1 MCRIQK
7 FLNRYLEISEDQ
19 VQRDGPRA
27 SREKKR
33 SNKLKKMTAL
43 TSVEAQEQQWKLEGK
58 ETIFGRQFTV
68 CPLHF

>member
-1 MCRIQK
+1 M
-7 FLNRYLEISEDQ
+7 
-19 VQRDGPRA
+19 VQGLPGR
-27 SREKKR
+27 KKR

-68 CPLHF
+68 CPLHL